1 MIESHEMALDPKPPV
16 TAKRGAGGVSAGTG
30 QWVIRQIHG
39 LMQFTGIAV
48 AVVWQGLRP
57 LTWRRTVRAEFLEQ
71 CHQIGMRALPFIL
84 ITGCLV
90 GLGVVY
96 QAIYWLGVFGQT
108 EFTGPIL
115 VLILVREVAPLF
127 VALIVIGRSGSVI
140 LMELGNMRIDGQLRM
155 LDAQG
160 IDPFLFL
167 IIPRVAA
174 VAVCMFSLT
183 IAFTTVALSSG
194 FMAGNVLGSMEF
206 TTHDFV
212 FGILAEMGF
221 AEIAMVPLKTV
232 FIGFVVA
239 LIACTTGFSVTG
251 SRSELLAALPRG
263 ITKSVLATLLI
274 SSVLTLLL

>member
-1 MIESHEMALDPKPPV
+1 MSEFREMTLERRPPAV
-16 TAKRGAGGVSAGTG
+16 GKERTEGFAGAVG
-30 QWVIRQIHG
+30 QWVLTQING
-39 LMQFTGIAV
+39 LIQFIGIAA

-90 GLGVVY
+90 GLGIVY
-96 QAIYWLGVFGQT
+96 QAIYWLGLFGQT

-115 VLILVREVAPLF
+115 VLILVREIAPLF

-140 LMELGNMRIDGQLRM
+140 LMELGNMRIHGQLRM

-160 IDPFLFL
+160 VDPFLFL

-183 IAFTTVALSSG
+183 IAFITVALSSG
-194 FMAGNVLGSMEF
+194 IIAGNVLGSMEF
-206 TTHDFV
+206 TMYNFV
-212 FGILAEMGF
+212 FGILTEMGF
-221 AEIAMVPLKTV
+221 AEFDIIPLKTV
-232 FIGFVVA
+232 LIGFVVA
-239 LIACTTGFSVTG
+239 LIACITGYSVAG
-251 SRSELLAALPRG
+251 SRFELLAALPRG
-263 ITKSVLATLLI
+263 ITKSVLATLFI
-274 SSVLTLLL
+274 SSMLTLLL